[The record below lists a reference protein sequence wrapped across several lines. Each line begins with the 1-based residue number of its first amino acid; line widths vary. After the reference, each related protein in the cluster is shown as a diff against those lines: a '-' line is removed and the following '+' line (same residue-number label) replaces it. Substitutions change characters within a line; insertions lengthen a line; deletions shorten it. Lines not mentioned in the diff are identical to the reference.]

1 MSEDNTI
8 KMHAT
13 TILCVRKGDEIAI
26 AGDGQVSIGNTIFKS
41 TARKIRRLHNN
52 TILSGF
58 AGSTSDAFTL
68 FERLESKLESFNG
81 NLLRAS
87 VELAKDWRREKYL
100 RRLEAMMIVADKK
113 ETYIVS
119 GSGDVLEPENGIAA
133 IGSGG
138 NYARSAAIALVE
150 SGTSLSAVEIA
161 KKGIEVAGRICV
173 FTNLNII
180 SDELK

>member
-1 MSEDNTI
+1 MSDDQSI

-13 TILCVRKGDEIAI
+13 TILCVRKGDKVAI

-41 TARKIRRLHNN
+41 SARKIRRLHNN
-52 TILSGF
+52 TILTGF

-100 RRLEAMMIVADKK
+100 RRLEAMMIVADKN
-113 ETYIVS
+113 ETYVVS
-119 GSGDVLEPENGIAA
+119 GSGDVIEPENGIIA

-138 NYARSAAIALVE
+138 NYARSAAMALIE
-150 SGTSLSAVEIA
+150 TNSSLSALEIA
-161 KKGIEVAGRICV
+161 KKGIEIAGRICV

-180 SDELK
+180 TDEL